1 MLSLMNGVYT
11 SILKRENTQEE
22 VAKRTFITPVNIE
35 PMQCIQSHRSK
46 QKAGVEEA
54 GYVSI
59 VAFGEEQRNM
69 K

>member
-1 MLSLMNGVYT
+1 MDGIHKPFNR
-11 SILKRENTQEE
+11 KNTQEE
-22 VAKRTFITPVNIE
+22 VAQHTFITPVYIE
-35 PMQCIQSHRSK
+35 AMQCAQSHRSK

-54 GYVSI
+54 GCVRL